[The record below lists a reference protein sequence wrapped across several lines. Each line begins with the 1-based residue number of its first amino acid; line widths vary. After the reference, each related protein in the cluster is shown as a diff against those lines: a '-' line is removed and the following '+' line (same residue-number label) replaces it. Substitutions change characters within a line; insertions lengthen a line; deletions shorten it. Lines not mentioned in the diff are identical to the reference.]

1 MAQILVGAGNVTPP
15 MSPATT
21 PKPTGPSALAQ
32 KLPLSIPSPAI
43 RTAPSVGPLL
53 DANDGLPTTSGS
65 DPPLPVARTY
75 ALTLDKD
82 RETLKRL
89 PYANTA
95 RAARTFRVWTDSA
108 LLKVRTPE
116 IALKYPDAQVWIR
129 LAFKPSTHPLKT
141 RAFVYISEANSQV
154 PVESLGFDLD
164 YV

>member
-1 MAQILVGAGNVTPP
+1 MQAVGLGGSVP
-15 MSPATT
+15 
-21 PKPTGPSALAQ
+21 
-32 KLPLSIPSPAI
+32 
-43 RTAPSVGPLL
+43 RTVG
-53 DANDGLPTTSGS
+53 
-65 DPPLPVARTY
+65 RTY

-129 LAFKPSTHPLKT
+129 VAFKPSTHPLKT

-154 PVESLGFDLD
+154 PVESLAFDLD